1 MITKNEFLEYLRAN
15 YIGWKLWT
23 KEDIAAMLRKQ
34 GYSACASNIS
44 AVMRSG
50 LDGLNDCTD
59 HGLEIIE
66 SAISDAE
73 WRGYEFFQY
82 PSKDEYM
89 EDAIASI
96 RNYRETN
103 GLPEFILEFDERCLK
118 LLIDKTRCVSPC
130 QFYEADEKAIY
141 GFTDE
146 EWEREAPVNVWV
158 DLETRTIETEVNGV
172 VVEQKVLESDREV
185 LDFLNLMTPEI
196 LFSKETPKDRL
207 AAALQ
212 FYLHEDLTNMTDSME
227 FDSGTEIA
235 TLSFGDSEASIMVCG
250 EVRVTYKDEVYR
262 QPSEFPEELKE
273 IIRAGH
279 VFDHE
284 DVYVGNN
291 NWFAIQFRDGTEWDP
306 NDNIV
311 DVEGLSKQE
320 IFSLMWDALSSH
332 LEHQRRKEEVITA
345 TVLTDFVEYLREWAI
360 TDDDRKFND
369 KVDYA
374 VRKYIEQRK

>member
-1 MITKNEFLEYLRAN
+1 MVTEKDFMEYLQEN
-15 YIGWKLWT
+15 YIGWKLWSR
-23 KEDIAAMLRKQ
+23 EDIADKLKEQ

-44 AVMRSG
+44 AVLRAG
-50 LDGLNDCTD
+50 LKGLNDCTD
-59 HGLEIIE
+59 DDWAIIE
-66 SAISDAE
+66 FAIHEAEDA
-73 WRGYEFFQY
+73 GYEFLQY

-89 EDAIASI
+89 ADAQQAI

-103 GLPEFILEFDERCLK
+103 GLPEFDQEDERGPK
-118 LLIDKTRCVSPC
+118 LLIDKTRCVPPC
-130 QFYEADEKAIY
+130 QFYEADEKTIY

-146 EWEREAPVNVWV
+146 EWVREAPVNVWV
-158 DLETRTIETEVNGV
+158 NLETRAIETEVNGV
-172 VVEQKVLESDREV
+172 VVEEKEMESDLEV
-185 LDFLNLMTPEI
+185 LDYLNLMTPEMV
-196 LFSKETPKDRL
+196 FSKETPKDRL
-207 AAALQ
+207 AAALR
-212 FYLHEDLTNMTDSME
+212 FYLDEDLTNVTDSME

-250 EVRVTYKDEVYR
+250 EVRVTFKDELYR
-262 QPSEFPEELKE
+262 KPSEFPEELKE

-306 NDNIV
+306 NDDVV

-332 LEHQRRKEEVITA
+332 LEKQRRKEEVVAA

-360 TDDDRKFND
+360 TDDDRRFND

-374 VRKYIEQRK
+374 VRKYIEQTK

>member
-1 MITKNEFLEYLRAN
+1 MVTEKDFMEYLQEN
-15 YIGWKLWT
+15 YIGWKLWSR
-23 KEDIAAMLRKQ
+23 EDIADKLKEQ

-44 AVMRSG
+44 AVIQAG
-50 LDGLNDCTD
+50 IKGLNDCTD
-59 HGLEIIE
+59 DDWAIIE
-66 SAISDAE
+66 SAIHEAE
-73 WRGYEFFQY
+73 RNGYEFV
-82 PSKDEYM
+82 PSEDEYM
-89 EDAIASI
+89 EDARQAI
-96 RNYRETN
+96 RDYREKN
-103 GLPEFILEFDERCLK
+103 GLPEFDPEFDEEGSK
-118 LLIDKTRCVSPC
+118 LLIDKTRCVPPC
-130 QFYEADEKAIY
+130 QFYEADEKTIY

-146 EWEREAPVNVWV
+146 EWVREAPVNVWV
-158 DLETRTIETEVNGV
+158 NLETRAIETEVNGV
-172 VVEQKVLESDREV
+172 VVEEKVMESDLEV
-185 LDFLNLMTPEI
+185 LDYLNLMTPEMV
-196 LFSKETPKDRL
+196 FSKETPKDRL
-207 AAALQ
+207 AAALR
-212 FYLHEDLTNMTDSME
+212 FYLDEDLTNVTDSME

-235 TLSFGDSEASIMVCG
+235 TLSFGDSECSIMVCG

-306 NDNIV
+306 DDNVV

-332 LEHQRRKEEVITA
+332 LEHQRPKEEA
-345 TVLTDFVEYLREWAI
+345 LAAKVLTDFVEYLRGWAI
-360 TDDDRKFND
+360 TDDDRRFND

-374 VRKYIEQRK
+374 VRKYIEQTK